1 MSELLI
7 TSSGLTAINICF
19 IAKKEH
25 ICKTQK
31 LMITTKGIITSL
43 LMSTSLMVSAISPD
57 RAINSFSKITPEVS
71 TSFPDEKP
79 VKDDGKKKAVKKD
92 DTTKVAIDP
101 SLLVLQDEHEHEED
115 EVDSLLAFPS
125 NDLYSSW
132 DTSTIHPYS
141 FATSFKQDSALIRLT
156 DPEDCGFVLP
166 CKGNLT
172 SVFGWRKKRPHYG
185 TDIDLETGDTVVAAF
200 DGMVRIAK
208 LNRSYGN
215 VVIIRHAN
223 GLETVYAH
231 LSKINVEPGQLVEA
245 GQNIGL
251 GGNTGHSFGSHL
263 HFEMRYL
270 GQAMDTEDFIDYS
283 TGTLKKNECMIT
295 RADVENK
302 YDLRALHSR
311 HRKDLSYARS
321 SAGKS
326 KSGGK
331 GSRVYVVKKGDTLG
345 RIAQRNHTTISA
357 ICKKNGIKQTKVLQL
372 GQRLK
377 I

>member
-1 MSELLI
+1 
-7 TSSGLTAINICF
+7 
-19 IAKKEH
+19 
-25 ICKTQK
+25 
-31 LMITTKGIITSL
+31 MITTKGIITSL
-43 LMSTSLMVSAISPD
+43 LMSTSLMLSAISPD
-57 RAINSFSKITPEVS
+57 RAINKYSNIAPKFSETY
-71 TSFPDEKP
+71 PDEKP
-79 VKDDGKKKAVKKD
+79 IKDDGKKKAAKKD
-92 DTTKVAIDP
+92 DTTKVALDP
-101 SLLVLQDEHEHEED
+101 SLLVLQDDHEHEED

-141 FATSFKQDSALIRLT
+141 FAASFKQDSAIIHLT
-156 DPEDCGFVLP
+156 EPTDCGFVVP

-172 SVFGWRKKRPHYG
+172 SVFGWRKRRPHYG
-185 TDIDLETGDTVVAAF
+185 TDINLETGDTVVAAF

-231 LSKINVEPGQLVEA
+231 LSKINVEPGQIVEA

-270 GQAMDTEDFIDYS
+270 GQAMDTEDFIDYAN
-283 TGTLKKNECMIT
+283 GTLKKNECLIT
-295 RADVENK
+295 RSDVETK

-321 SAGKS
+321 GSGKAKAS
-326 KSGGK
+326 GKGGK
-331 GSRVYVVKKGDTLG
+331 GKVYVVRKGDTLG
-345 RIAQRNHTTISA
+345 KIAQRNHTTISA
-357 ICKKNGIKQTKVLQL
+357 ICKKNGIRQTKVLQL
-372 GQRLK
+372 GQKLK